1 MPNHCF
7 GEIQWHQ
14 FDWGSL
20 STLFTGIA
28 AVTAAYLIG
37 KKQTVISQQ
46 QNQILSRQVDL
57 ADAALRASLFE
68 KRLETYETAKDFII
82 FVMLRRY
89 TVADRPALEKE
100 FAAKIRESLFLFKDQ
115 RIYEQLNAVWEK
127 ARNLENLREQPDALE
142 EIVAVERA
150 KLIKEWEEYAERS
163 LENLADLFRSD
174 LMIDKP

>member
-1 MPNHCF
+1 MPNNCF
-7 GEIQWHQ
+7 GEIQWYQ
-14 FDWGSL
+14 FDWLSF

-28 AVTAAYLIG
+28 AVAAAYLVG
-37 KKQTVISQQ
+37 KKQTVISQN

-57 ADAALRASLFE
+57 AESSLRASLFE

-82 FVMLRRY
+82 FVMLQRY
-89 TVADRPALEKE
+89 RIADRPALEKE

-115 RIYEQLNAVWEK
+115 RIYEQLNTLWK
-127 ARNLENLREQPDALE
+127 NARELENLRERPDALE
-142 EIVAVERA
+142 EIVAMECA
-150 KLIKEWEEYAERS
+150 KLIKEWEERAEKT